1 MKSNLS
7 IPLSIIAVALI
18 ISGTLLA
25 LNWQNTQGA
34 DKTIESNGES
44 KIEVKANKMVLSL
57 GYDSRAKTAE
67 EAQELNKAV
76 SNDVIKALKSKGLS
90 EDDIETES
98 FYVNPEYDWNEG
110 KQTLKGY
117 LASHTMKISTTKL
130 DKAGEYID
138 SAMNAGANHV
148 NGINYELTQEKQ
160 NELKAQTLKEAA
172 ENARSKAEA
181 IASGSGS
188 KIKKL
193 VSVQDT
199 SYNYQPWI
207 YRMDY
212 AKMAGAETAMPE
224 IPTEVSIGKVTIQ
237 ASVKAVFK
245 LA

>member
-1 MKSNLS
+1 MKNNLS

-18 ISGTLLA
+18 VSGTLLA
-25 LNWQNTQGA
+25 LNWKDIQA
-34 DKTIESNGES
+34 AEKTIEANGES
-44 KIEVKANKMVLSL
+44 KVEVKADKMVLSV
-57 GYDSRAKTAE
+57 GYETRAKTAG
-67 EAQELNKAV
+67 EAQDLNKII
-76 SNDVIKALKSKGLS
+76 SNDIINALKSQGLA
-90 EDDIETES
+90 EEDIETES
-98 FYVNPEYDWNEG
+98 YYVNPEYDWGEG

-117 LASHTMKISTTKL
+117 LASHTIKVSTTKL

-138 SAMNAGANHV
+138 AAMNAGANRV
-148 NGINYELTQEKQ
+148 DGINYELTQERQ
-160 NELKAQTLKEAA
+160 NELKTQTLKEAA
-172 ENARSKAEA
+172 ENARGKAEA

-188 KIKKL
+188 RIKKL
-193 VSVQDT
+193 ISIQDT
-199 SYNYQPWI
+199 SYNYEPWI

>member
-18 ISGTLLA
+18 ISGTLIA
-25 LNWQNTQGA
+25 LNWKNIQGA

-44 KIEVKANKMVLSL
+44 KIEAKANKMVLSL

-67 EAQELNKAV
+67 EAQNLNKDV
-76 SNDVIKALKSKGLS
+76 SNEIIKSLKSKGLS

-98 FYVNPEYDWNEG
+98 FYVNPEYDWSEG

-117 LASHTMKISTTKL
+117 LASHTIKISTTKL

-138 SAMNAGANHV
+138 AAMNAGANHV

-160 NELKAQTLKEAA
+160 NELKTQTLKEAA

-181 IASGSGS
+181 IATGSGS
-188 KIKKL
+188 EIKKL
-193 VSVQDT
+193 ISVQDT

-212 AKMAGAETAMPE
+212 AKTAGAETVMPE